1 MNQTLVDRSRHPVRF
16 TREGEVFHQ
25 EAFEILNRLS
35 QARSALEDPDLGAR
49 NHVDV
54 LMPHIL
60 SASRFSRWWQQ
71 WSDGTNLTVSASVGN
86 ITEMVS
92 RFIAGGADL
101 LICHSGED
109 LPMILDSAQYKSHLL
124 ELDRLSPYMAL
135 KLRRQFP
142 VRAESGKE
150 EMMSRTW
157 IWRQKAEA
165 TPDDYVLKVTIDVR
179 LEGADEDNLAA
190 SVTGFIAK
198 L

>member
-1 MNQTLVDRSRHPVRF
+1 MKSKTVRPNTRNLGFTLI
-16 TREGEVFHQ
+16 EVLI
-25 EAFEILNRLS
+25 ALLIVATALGTAAKVAIGAATNG
-35 QARSALEDPDLGAR
+35 SALADRTAAQWVGLNQLG
-49 NHVDV
+49 
-54 LMPHIL
+54 
-60 SASRFSRWWQQ
+60 
-71 WSDGTNLTVSASVGN
+71 T
-86 ITEMVS
+86 
-92 RFIAGGADL
+92 
-101 LICHSGED
+101 
-109 LPMILDSAQYKSHLL
+109 
-124 ELDRLSPYMAL
+124 L

-179 LEGADEDNLAA
+179 LEGADEDDLAA